1 MNESIRKAI
10 EEKIKELEWRN
21 QVRSLE
27 IIDWL
32 KGLLKETEAKP
43 EPIKKEVKVELPEEK
58 KEAPKR
64 KIIFKKK

>member
-1 MNESIRKAI
+1 M
-10 EEKIKELEWRN
+10 
-21 QVRSLE
+21 E

-43 EPIKKEVKVELPEEK
+43 EPIKKEVRVELPEEK

>member
-1 MNESIRKAI
+1 MNEEIRKAI
-10 EEKIKELEWRN
+10 EEKIKELERRN

-32 KGLLKETEAKP
+32 KGLLKKEEPKP

-58 KEAPKR
+58 KETPKR
-64 KIIFKKK
+64 KIVFKKK